1 MGLRRFAAS
10 LVVLLSA
17 TAAVMASD
25 AVDEA
30 RSLLRSW
37 HEDPS
42 RIDRA
47 RAVLQAASAS
57 NPDAEALTELA
68 GVWFLTGDFRA
79 RDAAERQAAY
89 EQGSETARRAIAAA
103 PRNEEAHLWYAA
115 NAGRLAELRGLL
127 HAATMLSTIREE
139 SATVLR
145 LNPSNVDGLTLAAS
159 LDAALPS
166 VMGGDRTRAEARF
179 LRALELDPHQT
190 GTRLE
195 LARFYIASKRWADA
209 RRELDRIVA
218 ERAPTDVPRWTVREA
233 PEARALL
240 AELGSRGS
248 PARVPGPR
256 PQAP

>member
-1 MGLRRFAAS
+1 MGSRRFAVA

-17 TAAVMASD
+17 TATAVAGD

-47 RAVLQAASAS
+47 RAVLQAAVSS
-57 NPDAEALTELA
+57 NPDPEALTELA

-115 NAGRLAELRGLL
+115 NTGRLAELRGL
-127 HAATMLSTIREE
+127 
-139 SATVLR
+139 
-145 LNPSNVDGLTLAAS
+145 
-159 LDAALPS
+159 
-166 VMGGDRTRAEARF
+166 
-179 LRALELDPHQT
+179 
-190 GTRLE
+190 
-195 LARFYIASKRWADA
+195 
-209 RRELDRIVA
+209 
-218 ERAPTDVPRWTVREA
+218 
-233 PEARALL
+233 
-240 AELGSRGS
+240 
-248 PARVPGPR
+248 
-256 PQAP
+256 